1 MASTFFQSFQKEFD
15 AVMQSFQKEC
25 QSIRTGRATPTLV
38 EDIIVDVYG
47 VRGPVKQYASISVS
61 DPKTM
66 MIQPWDPQTLK
77 DIEKGLAESH
87 RGFSVSAI
95 SQTQL
100 RVTLPMMT
108 EENRKDLTKILHTK
122 HEQARTQ
129 LRQVRDKARELIQRQ
144 ERESEI
150 TQDDRYQLQKELD
163 DITNQIQTAL
173 ENHLEQKEKEILT
186 V

>member
-1 MASTFFQSFQKEFD
+1 MGSSFFEQFQHEFD
-15 AVMQSFQKEC
+15 GVPHWFQKEC

-38 EDIIVDVYG
+38 EDIIVEVYG

-61 DPKTM
+61 DSKTM

-77 DIEKGLAESH
+77 DIEKGLSESK

-108 EENRKDLTKILHTK
+108 EENRKDLTKILHSK

-129 LRQVRDKARELIQRQ
+129 LRQVRDKAREMIQRK
-144 ERESEI
+144 EREHEL
-150 TQDDRYQLQKELD
+150 TQDDRYQFQKELD
-163 DITNQIQTAL
+163 DITNQIQVLL
-173 ENHLEQKEKEILT
+173 EQYQQQKEKEILT

>member
-1 MASTFFQSFQKEFD
+1 MSSSFFQPYQSEFD
-15 AVMQSFQKEC
+15 AVTQWLQKEC

-38 EDIIVDVYG
+38 EDIVVDVYG

-61 DPKTM
+61 DSRTM

-77 DIEKGLAESH
+77 DIEKGLAESK

-108 EENRKDLTKILHTK
+108 EENRKDLTKILHAK
-122 HEQARTQ
+122 HEQAWTQ
-129 LRQVRDKARELIQRQ
+129 LRQVRDKARDVIQKKERANEL
-144 ERESEI
+144 

-163 DITNQIQTAL
+163 EITNGVQTAL
-173 ENHLEQKEKEILT
+173 EQLLAQKEKEILT